1 MYLCLGVF
9 MTLLKK
15 NVFGKPN
22 FATQQNIFETI
33 HNKFGNFEYAPLN
46 KTTLS
51 KCFNCEREINGDV
64 VQEITRLKKEDPSLL
79 FDNFRA
85 IAIDLQ
91 KNIIAES
98 KQTDLVTVIIYII
111 EHDPEIS
118 ASTII
123 GISEYYT
130 RNNLLHAKQI
140 NLIEFLENI
149 LYFVFC
155 ERKNNDSRGNETVEW
170 IKGKKY
176 YAVLSEQLDINLIT
190 HNQTN
195 EQNNIFNLNDTTISS
210 IKYPRKL
217 TEYSVIGATK
227 KNILFRDS
235 EYANII
241 NSFHSGVNSILL
253 HGFGGCGK
261 TSLARLI
268 YYTTK
273 DCYDCFGWVNYSKN
287 LKESL
292 IDSIKPFSTS
302 AESDSQ
308 KKWHEIE
315 DLLTNRSISKL
326 IVIDNIDFI
335 DGIQNPLEDTD
346 LFDIS
351 SWSNTKVIATSRLSH
366 IEGFDEIFE
375 ISNLGNNDDYSKCI
389 DLFYHY
395 NPKAKLLSNNNEED
409 VKKIC
414 ALASY
419 NTMVIELLAKSSLY
433 NYNDLNCFYDN
444 LCKIGFHYTDEIPVT
459 TDHEYTEKR
468 IASNGNKPKYKT
480 AASQLIA
487 LFNLKERSEIEQQIV
502 WEFHCL
508 HTNAKITPKEL
519 CDILGYSMID
529 IIPLE
534 KEGWI
539 TFEDGYFSIHPL
551 IQRAVE
557 TSAYFNT
564 PSDNSW
570 KNFWEN
576 GIKIRTEKK
585 NHFDLISR
593 ICKNNFELSFLQSI
607 KNPFIIYMLPE
618 LTLMGTVL
626 DNTTLFNLGYKLF
639 NFGYEECANI
649 YISTLYK
656 RIVNSELDINCSDS
670 CELWGKIISLR
681 YMLET
686 EYRIIDSQTPT
697 KPNDTSVLS
706 LNNIILNAIVLLFL
720 QHNTITKFENS
731 ITNMTLHLIISD
743 YILSFCSN
751 DNSNDKPLE
760 NAFKYVLDNNSTK
773 GEIYCNGKLAFSLP
787 NAITIKSKTAICLSF
802 LKFIEKTLQPIIDKV
817 NCNTMYFELY
827 SLTMYN
833 LGRCFYKLNLSRLI
847 KNVINY
853 HDPIIEFGHDNFQ
866 VSLTWNDIFYAYKFS
881 KVYYEKAIYYQLKAI
896 SLVFPNLNNTNFKT
910 LIRMCHNFSL
920 LLKNIPSSFE
930 AAYIFEPN
938 LLYLCRQN
946 STNDMILWIAKFT
959 NKYGSN
965 LAKKSKKDEYCLFY
979 FNLSL
984 KCYSFILENSYI
996 ASDETKKEI
1005 EQIELQ
1011 IKDLQ

>member
-9 MTLLKK
+9 MTLLSK

-91 KNIIAES
+91 KNIIAKS

-155 ERKNNDSRGNETVEW
+155 ERKNNDSRGNETVKW
-170 IKGKKY
+170 IQGEKY
-176 YAVLSEQLDINLIT
+176 YTVLSEQLDINLIT

-273 DCYDCFGWVNYSKN
+273 DCYDCFGWVDYSKN

-292 IDSIKPFSTS
+292 INSIKPFSTS

-315 DLLTNRSISKL
+315 DLLTNRNISKL

-351 SWSNTKVIATSRLSH
+351 SWSNTKLIATSRLSH

-395 NPKAKLLSNNNEED
+395 NPQAQVKRCENEEI
-409 VKKIC
+409 VKKLC
-414 ALASY
+414 QLASY
-419 NTMVIELLAKSSLY
+419 NTLMIELLAKSSYY
-433 NYNDLNCFYDN
+433 NYADLELFLLKLQNSGFYFQDS
-444 LCKIGFHYTDEIPVT
+444 IPIFT
-459 TDHEYTEKR
+459 THAYNATGT
-468 IASNGNKPKYKT
+468 SNS
-480 AASQLIA
+480 ASQETLSEQLIK
-487 LFNLKERSEIEQQIV
+487 LFNLNNRTHLEQQIL
-502 WEFHCL
+502 W
-508 HTNAKITPKEL
+508 EL
-519 CDILGYSMID
+519 CCLPENEKISTTELKDWFGYSLTDID
-529 IIPLE
+529 QLV
-534 KEGWI
+534 KERWI
-539 TFEDGYFSIHPL
+539 SFEDNWFFVHPL
-551 IQRAVE
+551 IRNSVVC
-557 TSAYFNT
+557 YYNT
-564 PSDNSW
+564 QN
-570 KNFWEN
+570 NIRNLYWER
-576 GIKIRTEKK
+576 GIQIRKAK
-585 NHFDLISR
+585 GSNNNIIMSLLNNDFSLLSQDPHHKLCNILHHLIDGG
-593 ICKNNFELSFLQSI
+593 N
-607 KNPFIIYMLPE
+607 
-618 LTLMGTVL
+618 VL
-626 DNTTLFNLGYKLF
+626 RNDTLFNLGYYYYTINITYFSSFYIHKLYLRIITDIYNHSLDTTDLSVSVLAIQTTCVYYLLCVSDDSSSMIKSSITKDDIFHSLF
-639 NFGYEECANI
+639 NMTT
-649 YISTLYK
+649 YISNIK
-656 RIVNSELDINCSDS
+656 NSLEI
-670 CELWGKIISLR
+670 KPVISMMYYCLG
-681 YMLET
+681 
-686 EYRIIDSQTPT
+686 
-697 KPNDTSVLS
+697 
-706 LNNIILNAIVLLFL
+706 
-720 QHNTITKFENS
+720 
-731 ITNMTLHLIISD
+731 D
-743 YILSFCSN
+743 YILN
-751 DNSNDKPLE
+751 DCNQASLEKICNSIMSDINHSPFYINKELS
-760 NAFKYVLDNNSTK
+760 Y
-773 GEIYCNGKLAFSLP
+773 SLP
-787 NAITIKSKTAICLSF
+787 DTMSYKNQMAICYSF
-802 LKFIEKTLQPIIDKV
+802 FLFAKRSLKEEITNNNLYNEILLQDYAMIL
-817 NCNTMYFELY
+817 C
-827 SLTMYN
+827 N
-833 LGRCFYKLNLSRLI
+833 LGKFFYKLNLSLLI
-847 KNVINY
+847 K
-853 HDPIIEFGHDNFQ
+853 DDDIIDDTILEFGYNTFHTT
-866 VSLTWNDIFYAYKFS
+866 LTWDDIYNAYEYS
-881 KVYYEKAIYYQLKAI
+881 MHYIEQAIYYQTKYIYKTFPSITDTALIQLRDMYI
-896 SLVFPNLNNTNFKT
+896 SHDLLTNVLSHTSQTCCNTFTNLVRFWPNADVKYNIVELARVSNIYADYMYSTNSKKEE
-910 LIRMCHNFSL
+910 LILFYDLAQKCLIYIMEHYSEND
-920 LLKNIPSSFE
+920 
-930 AAYIFEPN
+930 YIFK
-938 LLYLCRQN
+938 
-946 STNDMILWIAKFT
+946 AKYDYT
-959 NKYGSN
+959 
-965 LAKKSKKDEYCLFY
+965 D
-979 FNLSL
+979 
-984 KCYSFILENSYI
+984 
-996 ASDETKKEI
+996 EI
-1005 EQIELQ
+1005 EIITAKINRITLEH
-1011 IKDLQ
+1011 IDTTK